1 MSQELKDKIIEEIRW
16 VKKKSYQQANNMGIT
31 EGIAD
36 DSDKLKEA
44 TEKSD
49 PVLGLEI
56 LNALSRI
63 FELTDELDVSEGR
76 PLQR

>member
-31 EGIAD
+31 EEIAD
-36 DSDKLKEA
+36 TPDKLKEA

-49 PVLGLEI
+49 PVLGQEI

>member
-1 MSQELKDKIIEEIRW
+1 MSQQLKEKIIEEIRW
-16 VKKKSYQQANNMGIT
+16 VKKKSYEQANNMGIT

-36 DSDKLKEA
+36 DPDKLKEA

-49 PVLGLEI
+49 PILGQEI
-56 LNALSRI
+56 LNALNRI
-63 FELTDELDVSEGR
+63 FQLTDELDVSEGK